1 MPRDRI
7 IARSDEDYLLRTDTQ
22 SDDKPKSP
30 HQARVIRRDAAA
42 ATLSLGIG
50 SAYASEGGQVANTFF
65 TSLPGVIAQAP
76 AQNAPGRRDG
86 AERAGS
92 AGLRDP
98 VEPRHVVVPGIP
110 WW

>member
-1 MPRDRI
+1 MRPIYCAPTHSRM
-7 IARSDEDYLLRTDTQ
+7 TN
-22 SDDKPKSP
+22 PKAP

-86 AERAGS
+86 AERAGG
-92 AGLRDP
+92 AGLRHP
-98 VEPRHVVVPGIP
+98 VEPRHVAVPGIP